1 MRNATR
7 VTVSIIGAI
16 VGLMGI
22 EHGIGEALQGNIAPS
37 GLVISSWPGSEFF
50 RILAGEPAMTVV
62 PNLLVTGILAIF
74 VSMMFLVWTTVFV
87 ERKNAGLVLILLS
100 IVMLLVGGGFG
111 PPMLGIIVGAAATR
125 INAPLT
131 WWRAHLSVSLRRFL
145 GQLWPWSL
153 VVCVIAWLLL
163 FPGISVLAY
172 FFGVN
177 DPSLIAV
184 VFFSAFGF
192 LLLTVF
198 SGFARDIQRRADS
211 PSGTFN

>member
-62 PNLLVTGILAIF
+62 
-74 VSMMFLVWTTVFV
+74 
-87 ERKNAGLVLILLS
+87 
-100 IVMLLVGGGFG
+100 
-111 PPMLGIIVGAAATR
+111 
-125 INAPLT
+125 
-131 WWRAHLSVSLRRFL
+131 
-145 GQLWPWSL
+145 
-153 VVCVIAWLLL
+153 
-163 FPGISVLAY
+163 
-172 FFGVN
+172 
-177 DPSLIAV
+177 
-184 VFFSAFGF
+184 FFSAFVF

-198 SGFARDIQRRADS
+198 SGFARDIQRLADS